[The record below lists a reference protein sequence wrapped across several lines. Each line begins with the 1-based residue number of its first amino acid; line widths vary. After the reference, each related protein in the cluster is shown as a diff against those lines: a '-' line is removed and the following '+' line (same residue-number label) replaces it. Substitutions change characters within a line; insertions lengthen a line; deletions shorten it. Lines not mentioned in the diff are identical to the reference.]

1 MEQKRITILGST
13 GSIGTQALQVVRRL
27 GYRVEAISANTSID
41 LAEQQARAFSPRYA
55 VMMDPQAAADLKIRL
70 ADTNTQVLCGMEGL
84 CRIAALPENDLVLNS
99 VVGMIGLRPTLAAI
113 EAGNE
118 LALANK
124 ETLVAGGQLVMEA
137 ARRKKV
143 RILPVDSEHSAIF
156 QCLQR
161 NPKKD
166 ALHKII
172 LTASG
177 GPFFGKKREELE
189 QVTVK
194 QALRH
199 PNWVMGAKLTID
211 SSTLMNKGLE
221 VIEASWLFQKSVDAI
236 EVVIHRE
243 SVIHSMVEYADGS
256 CIAQLG
262 VPDMQIPIQYA
273 MTYPNRVPSGVK
285 PLSLADYGQLT
296 FYRPDLETFSCL
308 RVCMDA
314 LRMGGLYPCAANAAN
329 EEAVALFREE
339 KIRFLQIGELV
350 EKAAFAQRMPLEYTL
365 EDVFWAEREARRFVR
380 EHGR

>member
-156 QCLQR
+156 QSLQG

-350 EKAAFAQRMPLEYTL
+350 EKAAFAQHMPLEYTL

>member
-1 MEQKRITILGST
+1 MGS
-13 GSIGTQALQVVRRL
+13 
-27 GYRVEAISANTSID
+27 E
-41 LAEQQARAFSPRYA
+41 
-55 VMMDPQAAADLKIRL
+55 MCIR
-70 ADTNTQVLCGMEGL
+70 D
-84 CRIAALPENDLVLNS
+84 R
-99 VVGMIGLRPTLAAI
+99 
-113 EAGNE
+113 
-118 LALANK
+118 
-124 ETLVAGGQLVMEA
+124 
-137 ARRKKV
+137 
-143 RILPVDSEHSAIF
+143 
-156 QCLQR
+156 
-161 NPKKD
+161 
-166 ALHKII
+166 
-172 LTASG
+172 
-177 GPFFGKKREELE
+177 LE

>member
-156 QCLQR
+156 QCLQG

-350 EKAAFAQRMPLEYTL
+350 EKAAFAQHMPLEYTL

-380 EHGR
+380 KHGR

>member
-156 QCLQR
+156 QCLQG

-256 CIAQLG
+256 CIAQLV

-350 EKAAFAQRMPLEYTL
+350 EKAAFAQHMPLEYTL

>member
-143 RILPVDSEHSAIF
+143 RILPVDSENSAIF
-156 QCLQR
+156 QCLQG
-161 NPKKD
+161 NPKKE

>member
-156 QCLQR
+156 QCLQG

-285 PLSLADYGQLT
+285 PLSLANYGQLT